1 MSCRGEDEHGGEAM
15 NAGYIEEAET
25 TLAIGRGK

>member
-1 MSCRGEDEHGGEAM
+1 MQGSEDEHGGEAM
-15 NAGYIEEAET
+15 NVRYIEEVET